1 MTFDCGIFSEALV
14 HSAVYVSNLDAL
26 DGNRVQIPQFVLN
39 IKRQSVEALSSWF
52 LAQWLLGD
60 TCNLVGCLLTGSQLP
75 TQTWTA
81 GYFICTDM

>member
-1 MTFDCGIFSEALV
+1 MTFDCGILSQASV
-14 HSAVYVSNLDAL
+14 HSTVCVSGVNAL

-81 GYFICTDM
+81 GYFIFADM